1 MIIISK
7 LVNSNKKIADKLTG
21 YYNKIE
27 DTVVDNY
34 NKIEDKFVEKY
45 LLHNGETIEQ
55 AKQRLKKEQEK
66 LRERND

>member
-21 YYNKIE
+21 Y
-27 DTVVDNY
+27 Y